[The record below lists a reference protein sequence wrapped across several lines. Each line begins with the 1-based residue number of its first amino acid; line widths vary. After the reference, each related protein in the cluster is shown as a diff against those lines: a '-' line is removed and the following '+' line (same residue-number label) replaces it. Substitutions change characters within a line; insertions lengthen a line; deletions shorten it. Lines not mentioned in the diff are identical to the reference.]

1 MVNSARIL
9 AAAVA
14 LIGASPSSAA
24 VVAGVVPVGV
34 WGGDQA
40 ILTVGEDGASL
51 KTGCAEGHIP
61 GPVRVDRK
69 GRISAHGTFQSF
81 TPGPQ
86 RADEEPGALDAAFTG
101 RMSGQTLR
109 LTVRASA
116 DPAAHSFTLRRDAHP
131 KLIRCL

>member
-1 MVNSARIL
+1 MVSVARIL

-14 LIGASPSSAA
+14 LVAASPASAA
-24 VVAGVVPVGV
+24 VLSGV

-40 ILTVGEDGASL
+40 ILTVGQDGASL
-51 KTGCAEGHIP
+51 KTGCAEGHIA
-61 GPVRVDRK
+61 GPVRIDRK

-101 RMSGQTLR
+101 RLRGQTLR
-109 LTVRASA
+109 LSVR
-116 DPAAHSFTLRRDAHP
+116 PAAERTAHSFTLHRDAHP

>member
-9 AAAVA
+9 AAAVV
-14 LIGASPSSAA
+14 LIGASPASAA
-24 VVAGVVPVGV
+24 VLTGV

-61 GPVRVDRK
+61 GPVRIDRR
-69 GRISAHGTFQSF
+69 GRIAARGTFQSF

-86 RADEEPGALDAAFTG
+86 RADEEPGALAAAFTG
-101 RMSGQTLR
+101 RLRGQTLS
-109 LTVRASA
+109 LTVRAA
-116 DPAAHSFTLRRDAHP
+116 AERTAHSFTLRRDAHP